1 MFHNLTIGGWIGEIA
16 YAIGVPTFY
25 RRGRAV
31 FRTESLEKNYL
42 ISDGRNLLF
51 IDGMR
56 LTLII
61 LSLMFRILYLFFDTS
76 LIENS
81 IELDP
86 IL

>member
-1 MFHNLTIGGWIGEIA
+1 M
-16 YAIGVPTFY
+16 
-25 RRGRAV
+25 
-31 FRTESLEKNYL
+31 FRTESLEKNYS
-42 ISDGRNLLF
+42 ISDGQNLKLLF

-56 LTLII
+56 LTLFNY
-61 LSLMFRILYLFFDTS
+61 SLINVSYLFFDTS

>member
-1 MFHNLTIGGWIGEIA
+1 M
-16 YAIGVPTFY
+16 
-25 RRGRAV
+25 

-56 LTLII
+56 LTLFNY
-61 LSLMFRILYLFFDTS
+61 SLINVSYLFFDTS

>member
-1 MFHNLTIGGWIGEIA
+1 M
-16 YAIGVPTFY
+16 
-25 RRGRAV
+25 
-31 FRTESLEKNYL
+31 FRTESLEKNYS
-42 ISDGRNLLF
+42 ISDGRNLKLLF

-56 LTLII
+56 LTLFNY
-61 LSLMFRILYLFFDTS
+61 SLINVSYLFFDTS

>member
-1 MFHNLTIGGWIGEIA
+1 M
-16 YAIGVPTFY
+16 
-25 RRGRAV
+25 
-31 FRTESLEKNYL
+31 FRTESLEKNYS
-42 ISDGRNLLF
+42 ISDGRNLKLLF

-61 LSLMFRILYLFFDTS
+61 LSLMFRILYLFFDIS

>member
-1 MFHNLTIGGWIGEIA
+1 MTIGGWIGEIA
-16 YAIGVPTFY
+16 YAIGVPTFC

-31 FRTESLEKNYL
+31 FRTESLEKNYS
-42 ISDGRNLLF
+42 ISDGRNLKLLF